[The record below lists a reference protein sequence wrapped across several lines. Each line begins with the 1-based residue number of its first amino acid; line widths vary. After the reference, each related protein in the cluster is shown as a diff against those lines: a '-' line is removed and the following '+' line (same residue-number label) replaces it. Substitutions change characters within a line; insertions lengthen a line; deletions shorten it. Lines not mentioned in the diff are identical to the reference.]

1 MAAVSVALYIALFI
15 SFFVLFNGLKEYKE
29 LNYANPFFYF
39 FVFIIF
45 YFGVPSIFVE
55 EINYYYDW
63 SLSEDEMIF
72 SNLFV
77 LLILSVSTVM
87 FYLFKRVSLKVESKM
102 QVSIFI
108 KLIWL
113 AILCYLIYVLYIKL
127 QSGMLMFSTSY
138 TGTTDVYKLKN
149 IAYLLITISILYF
162 SDKKSF
168 FVFIPNILVAIF
180 DLLEGS
186 RTIALIALFPIFVC
200 YAIYNKK
207 TYLSLIM
214 MLFSMLI
221 AVGIFRNTLATEQ
234 YDVPVYISAMGE
246 FRETYILL
254 PILIFN
260 ESFVSNGSFFDMVS
274 SLLMPLLQPLRG
286 ELSSYFINSGVYAA
300 QLVGRGYGL
309 GNNFLVESLYY
320 GYAFFIVNLIL
331 VFIYLYLLKS
341 LIEKI
346 DMVYAIIVAS
356 YSAIFIRLIVREG
369 VISNVMMIVF
379 ILFVYS
385 VPFLVANK
393 VSKIN
398 FVMKKNKFYDE
409 NECS

>member
-1 MAAVSVALYIALFI
+1 MTPVLVALYIALFI

-55 EINYYYDW
+55 EINLYYGW
-63 SLSEDEMIF
+63 SLSEAEMIF

-77 LLILSVSTVM
+77 LIILSVSTVM
-87 FYLFKRVSLKVESKM
+87 FYLFKRVSLKVESKV

-113 AILCYLIYVLYIKL
+113 AILCYLIYVFYIKL

-149 IAYLLITISILYF
+149 ISYLLVTISILYF
-162 SDKKSF
+162 SDNKSF
-168 FVFIPNILVAIF
+168 FVFIPNIFVAAF
-180 DLLEGS
+180 DLLDGS

-207 TYLSLIM
+207 TYLSLIVI
-214 MLFSMLI
+214 LFSMLI
-221 AVGIFRNTLATEQ
+221 AVGVFRNTLATEQ
-234 YDVPVYISAMGE
+234 FDVPFYISVMGE

-260 ESFVSNGSFFDMVS
+260 ESFVSHGNFFDMTS

-300 QLVGRGYGL
+300 ELVGRGYGL
-309 GNNFLVESLYY
+309 GNNFLVESIYY
-320 GYAFFIVNLIL
+320 GYAFIIVNIFL
-331 VFIYLYLLKS
+331 VFIYLYTLKS
-341 LIEKI
+341 LIAKVDI
-346 DMVYAIIVAS
+346 VYAITIVS

-369 VISNVMMIVF
+369 LISNVMMIVF

-385 VPFLVANK
+385 VPFLVVDKMFNK
-393 VSKIN
+393 SC
-398 FVMKKNKFYDE
+398 VMKKNAARVVK
-409 NECS
+409 

>member
-1 MAAVSVALYIALFI
+1 MAPILVALYIALFI
-15 SFFVLFNGLKEYKE
+15 SFFVLLKGLKEYKE

-55 EINYYYDW
+55 EINLYYGW
-63 SLSEDEMIF
+63 SLSEAEMIF
-72 SNLFV
+72 SNLLV
-77 LLILSVSTVM
+77 LIILSISTVM
-87 FYLFKRVSLKVESKM
+87 FYLFKRISLKVESRV

-108 KLIWL
+108 KLVWL
-113 AILCYLIYVLYIKL
+113 AILCYLIYVLYVKL
-127 QSGMLMFSTSY
+127 QSGILMFSTSY
-138 TGTTDVYKLKN
+138 AGTTDVYKLKN
-149 IAYLLITISILYF
+149 ISYLLVTISILYF
-162 SDKKSF
+162 SDKRSF
-168 FVFIPNILVAIF
+168 FVFIPNILVAVF
-180 DLLEGS
+180 DLLDGS

-214 MLFSMLI
+214 ILFSILV
-221 AVGIFRNTLATEQ
+221 AVGIFRNTLATAQ
-234 YDVPVYISAMGE
+234 FDVPFYISAMGE

-260 ESFVSNGSFFDMVS
+260 ESFVSHGNFFDMTS

-300 QLVGRGYGL
+300 ELVGRGYGL
-309 GNNFLVESLYY
+309 GNNFLVESIYY
-320 GYAFFIVNLIL
+320 GYAFFIVNIFL
-331 VFIYLYLLKS
+331 VFFYLYTLKS
-341 LIEKI
+341 LILKLDI
-346 DMVYAIIVAS
+346 VYAIIIVS

-369 VISNVMMIVF
+369 IISNVMMIVF

-385 VPFLVANK
+385 VPFLVVNK
-393 VSKIN
+393 MSGKSCA
-398 FVMKKNKFYDE
+398 MKKNTVRVVR
-409 NECS
+409 

>member
-1 MAAVSVALYIALFI
+1 MTPVLVALYIALFI
-15 SFFVLFNGLKEYKE
+15 SFFVLFNGMKEYKE

-55 EINYYYDW
+55 EINLYYGW
-63 SLSEDEMIF
+63 SLSEAEMIF

-77 LLILSVSTVM
+77 LIILSVSTVM
-87 FYLFKRVSLKVESKM
+87 FYLFKRVSLKVESKV
-102 QVSIFI
+102 QVSFFI

-113 AILCYLIYVLYIKL
+113 VILCYLIYVLYIKL
-127 QSGMLMFSTSY
+127 QSGTLMFSTSY

-149 IAYLLITISILYF
+149 ISYLLVTISILYF

-168 FVFIPNILVAIF
+168 FVFIPNIFVAAF
-180 DLLEGS
+180 DLLDGS

-207 TYLSLIM
+207 TYLSLIVI
-214 MLFSMLI
+214 LFSMLI
-221 AVGIFRNTLATEQ
+221 AVGVFRNTLATEQ
-234 YDVPVYISAMGE
+234 FDVPFYISVMGE

-260 ESFVSNGSFFDMVS
+260 ESFVSHGNFFDMTS

-300 QLVGRGYGL
+300 ELVGRGYGL
-309 GNNFLVESLYY
+309 GNNFLVESIYY
-320 GYAFFIVNLIL
+320 GYAFIIVNIFL
-331 VFIYLYLLKS
+331 VFIYLYTLKS
-341 LIEKI
+341 LIAKVDI
-346 DMVYAIIVAS
+346 VYAITIVS

-369 VISNVMMIVF
+369 LISNVMMIVF

-385 VPFLVANK
+385 VPFLVVDK
-393 VSKIN
+393 MFKKSC
-398 FVMKKNKFYDE
+398 VMKKNAARVVK
-409 NECS
+409 